1 MEEKLREYAKLLI
14 EVGLN
19 VQKGQ
24 AVVIRWSDDFLE
36 RERFLRA
43 DDSVFDVFPA
53 WQAEML
59 NGYADEGAAF
69 LNISARDPEALLGV
83 DPDRLTRASR
93 SETAIQ
99 PYVSAVMSN
108 ACPWCVASVPIPS
121 WAKKVF
127 PALPEQEA
135 MDKLWDAIF
144 TSVRISGKG
153 DAVARWHEHVALLK
167 SRIAKL
173 NDLHFTS
180 LYYQNSLGTS
190 LNIKLPETHVWAG
203 GDNTSRAGFPFVAN
217 MPTEEVFTAPLRDG
231 IDGVVYAALPLVHNG
246 NIIENFH
253 FVIKDGKI
261 VEAHAE
267 KGENEAAIAEAAFRE
282 GYITPLQPERNG
294 KKVAVIGAGPAG
306 LSVAVRLNAKGY
318 EVTLFD
324 SKPMPGGLLRY
335 GIPNFK
341 LDKAVI
347 DRRMKILEAEGI
359 LFKMGV
365 HVDVQKLPAGFDA
378 YAICTG
384 TPTARDLSIPGREL
398 KGIYFALD
406 MLAQQNHILDGDT
419 FPKDQLV
426 NARGKRVLVIGGGDT
441 GSDCIGTSIRQG
453 AVSVTQ
459 IEIMPQPPI
468 GHNPD
473 TPWPQWP
480 VVLKTTSSH
489 EEGCTRRWSLASTR
503 FIGKNGRVCGV
514 EVEEV
519 EWLPA
524 TDGNRPIMKSTGKK
538 EVIEADMVLLA
549 MGFLKPEQPKFA
561 ENVFVAGDA
570 AHGASLVV
578 RALADGRRVAT
589 EIDRYLE
596 PLKENKK

>member
-19 VQKGQ
+19 VQRGQ
-24 AVVIRWSDDFLE
+24 TVVIRCPVECAFFARLCASAAYDVGCREVVMRWTDDYMN

-43 DDSVFDVFPA
+43 DDSVFDVFPV

-83 DPDRLTRASR
+83 DPDRLTHASR

-108 ACPWCVASVPIPS
+108 ACPWCFI
-121 WAKKVF
+121 
-127 PALPEQEA
+127 
-135 MDKLWDAIF
+135 
-144 TSVRISGKG
+144 SVRISGKG

-267 KGENEAAIAEAAFRE
+267 KGEDILKAAIAEDE
-282 GYITPLQPERNG
+282 GASYFGE
-294 KKVAVIGAGPAG
+294 VALVPYDSPISNQKI
-306 LSVAVRLNAKGY
+306 LFYN
-318 EVTLFD
+318 TLFD
-324 SKPMPGGLLRY
+324 ENAACHLAFGEAYPECVKGGEAMSKEELKAAGL
-335 GIPNFK
+335 N
-341 LDKAVI
+341 DSNT
-347 DRRMKILEAEGI
+347 
-359 LFKMGV
+359 
-365 HVDVQKLPAGFDA
+365 HVDFMV
-378 YAICTG
+378 G
-384 TPTARDLSIPGREL
+384 TADLSIIGTTKDGREIPVFVN
-398 KGIYFALD
+398 GNFAL
-406 MLAQQNHILDGDT
+406 
-419 FPKDQLV
+419 
-426 NARGKRVLVIGGGDT
+426 
-441 GSDCIGTSIRQG
+441 
-453 AVSVTQ
+453 
-459 IEIMPQPPI
+459 
-468 GHNPD
+468 
-473 TPWPQWP
+473 
-480 VVLKTTSSH
+480 
-489 EEGCTRRWSLASTR
+489 
-503 FIGKNGRVCGV
+503 
-514 EVEEV
+514 
-519 EWLPA
+519 
-524 TDGNRPIMKSTGKK
+524 
-538 EVIEADMVLLA
+538 
-549 MGFLKPEQPKFA
+549 
-561 ENVFVAGDA
+561 
-570 AHGASLVV
+570 
-578 RALADGRRVAT
+578 
-589 EIDRYLE
+589 
-596 PLKENKK
+596 

>member
-1 MEEKLREYAKLLI
+1 MENKLREYAKLLI

-24 AVVIRWSDDFLE
+24 AVVIRCPVECAYFARLCAAAAYNVGCREVVMRWSDDFLE

-127 PALPEQEA
+127 PALSEQEA

-153 DAVARWHEHVALLK
+153 DAVARWREHVALLK

-267 KGENEAAIAEAAFRE
+267 KGEDILKAAIAEDE
-282 GYITPLQPERNG
+282 GASYFGE
-294 KKVAVIGAGPAG
+294 VALVPYNSPISNQKI
-306 LSVAVRLNAKGY
+306 LFYN
-318 EVTLFD
+318 TLFD
-324 SKPMPGGLLRY
+324 ENAACHLAFGEAYPECVEGGEAMSKEELKAAGL
-335 GIPNFK
+335 N
-341 LDKAVI
+341 DSNT
-347 DRRMKILEAEGI
+347 
-359 LFKMGV
+359 
-365 HVDVQKLPAGFDA
+365 HVDFMV
-378 YAICTG
+378 G
-384 TPTARDLSIPGREL
+384 TADLSIIGTTKDGREIPVFVN
-398 KGIYFALD
+398 GNFAL
-406 MLAQQNHILDGDT
+406 
-419 FPKDQLV
+419 
-426 NARGKRVLVIGGGDT
+426 
-441 GSDCIGTSIRQG
+441 
-453 AVSVTQ
+453 
-459 IEIMPQPPI
+459 
-468 GHNPD
+468 
-473 TPWPQWP
+473 
-480 VVLKTTSSH
+480 
-489 EEGCTRRWSLASTR
+489 
-503 FIGKNGRVCGV
+503 
-514 EVEEV
+514 
-519 EWLPA
+519 
-524 TDGNRPIMKSTGKK
+524 
-538 EVIEADMVLLA
+538 
-549 MGFLKPEQPKFA
+549 
-561 ENVFVAGDA
+561 
-570 AHGASLVV
+570 
-578 RALADGRRVAT
+578 
-589 EIDRYLE
+589 
-596 PLKENKK
+596 